1 VRRLRF
7 VAILSVLALV
17 LAACGR
23 DEETTEAGDTGTT
36 GQPSDGTSGDG
47 EELGLDDGAF
57 GDLGVVCQEAPE
69 GETLTAGSDPGV
81 TADSIQI
88 STFSDPGFPGRLGL
102 NQEMFDTAEAFTNWC
117 NEHGGINGRKID
129 LKLRDAKLTEFQQR
143 VIEACD
149 EGDFMSVGGGAVFDD
164 TGQADRLACGLPVIY
179 GYAVTATAADAD
191 LGIQPIP
198 NPGNQQP
205 VGAMKWIEEQFPDS
219 VQAVGIFAGQLE
231 TTQVVG
237 RRNKEAMEQLGW
249 RVVHEDSYNAAGEQ
263 TWRPFLESM
272 KAAGVRGLYW
282 VGEPANLS
290 KLLSEAAGVGITFDW
305 VLSDANHYDPQIPEV
320 AGESADGLYVRT
332 AIHPFLTEE
341 DAAGNEATMQY
352 RELIDRYDPGG
363 KIAYL
368 GVQALS
374 SWLLF
379 AKAASECGVDITR
392 DCVWEKAQ
400 EITEWTGG
408 GLHAPQNLAE
418 KTASNCFA
426 LLVVEGGTF
435 QTVDVGA
442 TDGIYNCEEGNVVE
456 LEGDYGTG
464 ARCPNPAFADDPKP
478 SNCAT

>member
-1 VRRLRF
+1 VRRLRW

-23 DEETTEAGDTGTT
+23 DEETTEAGGTGTT
-36 GQPSDGTSGDG
+36 GRPSGDTG
-47 EELGLDDGAF
+47 GGGELGLDDGAF
-57 GDLGVVCQEAPE
+57 GDLGVICREAPE
-69 GETLTAGSDPGV
+69 GESPAAGSDPGV
-81 TADSIQI
+81 TAESIQI

-102 NQEMFDTAEAFTNWC
+102 NQEMFDTAEAFTKWC

-198 NPGNQQP
+198 NPGNQQA

-231 TTQVVG
+231 TTQVVA

-249 RVVHEDSYNAAGEQ
+249 KVVHEDSYSPAGEQ
-263 TWRPFLESM
+263 TWRPFLEAM

-290 KLLSEAAGVGITFDW
+290 KLLSEAAGVGIAFDW
-305 VLSDANHYDPQIPEV
+305 VLADANHYDPQIPEV

-341 DAAGNEATMQY
+341 DAAGNKATMQY

-368 GVQALS
+368 GVQAQQ
-374 SWLLF
+374 
-379 AKAASECGVDITR
+379 IT
-392 DCVWEKAQ
+392 K
-400 EITEWTGG
+400 WTGG
-408 GLHAPQNLAE
+408 GLHAEQNLAA
-418 KTASNCFA
+418 KTASDCFA
-426 LLVVEGGTF
+426 LLVVEGGAF

-442 TDGIYNCEEGNVVE
+442 TDGIYNCEQGNVVE
-456 LEGDYGTG
+456 LKGDYGSG